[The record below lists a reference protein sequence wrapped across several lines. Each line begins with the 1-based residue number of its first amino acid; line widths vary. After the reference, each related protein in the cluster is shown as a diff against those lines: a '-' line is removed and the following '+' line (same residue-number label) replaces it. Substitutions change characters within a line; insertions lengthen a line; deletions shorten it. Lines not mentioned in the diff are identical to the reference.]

1 LTADAR
7 RRRIALITNLC
18 PHYRRPLYE
27 LLSDRFVLDCFFFAE
42 PDAPPGSVTTVSY
55 SDRITRVELSR
66 ISLLGQPLL
75 PGLARRLT
83 LARYD
88 AIIMDLS
95 GRLMVPY
102 VYLVAR
108 ARGIPFVLWTGVW
121 HHPLTTFHRL
131 SRGLTETVYRRS
143 DAILVYGDHV
153 RRALLAVHG
162 VDDEKI
168 FTAAQ
173 SVDGGRFGSMSKV
186 AESRELLYVGRL
198 EPEKGVSDL
207 LAAFARVTDPSAQLA
222 IAGSGSQDTDVSRS
236 AAADPRLRVVGFV
249 SQDDLPEHYAR
260 ARALVVPSVT
270 TREDREAWGLVVNE
284 AMHVGLPVIAT
295 DAVGAAAH
303 GLVEDGVTGLV
314 VEEGDPEGLGAAM
327 ARVLADDQ
335 LASELG
341 RRARE
346 RVSTYTFDAMADSFE
361 TAVEFGIRQH
371 GGRIT
376 TGAGR

>member
-1 LTADAR
+1 MTSAGR
-7 RRRIALITNLC
+7 KRRIALITNLC

-42 PDAPPGSVTTVSY
+42 PNPPTDHSE
-55 SDRITRVELSR
+55 RITHVELSR

-108 ARGIPFVLWTGVW
+108 ARNIPFVLWTGVW

-131 SRGLTETVYRRS
+131 TRPLTETVYRRS
-143 DAILVYGDHV
+143 DAILVYGEHV
-153 RRALLAVHG
+153 RRALLAVRG

-173 SVDGGRFGSMSKV
+173 SVDGSRFTFTSDV
-186 AESRELLYVGRL
+186 AASRELLYVGRL
-198 EPEKGVSDL
+198 EPEKGISDL
-207 LAAFARVTDPSAQLA
+207 LAAFTHVTDPTARLS
-222 IAGSGSQDTDVSRS
+222 IAGSGSQDVDVARS
-236 AAADPRLRVVGFV
+236 AASDPRLRVVGFV
-249 SQDDLPEHYAR
+249 AQDDLPEQYGR
-260 ARALVVPSVT
+260 SRALVVPSVT

-303 GLVEDGVTGLV
+303 GLVEDGRTGLV
-314 VEEGDPEGLGAAM
+314 VKEGDRVGMGAAM
-327 ARVLADDQ
+327 ARMLVDDR

-341 RRARE
+341 RRAQE
-346 RVSTYTFDAMADSFE
+346 RVSAYTFDA
-361 TAVEFGIRQH
+361 I
-371 GGRIT
+371 GGLLRD
-376 TGAGR
+376 RRRVRHPSP